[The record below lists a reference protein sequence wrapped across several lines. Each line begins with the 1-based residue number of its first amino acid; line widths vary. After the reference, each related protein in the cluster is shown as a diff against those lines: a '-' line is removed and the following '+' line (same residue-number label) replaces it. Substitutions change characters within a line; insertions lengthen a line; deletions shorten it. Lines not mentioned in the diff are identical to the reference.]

1 MTSHSTVQPS
11 LSGQRSLEPT
21 VLEVALNGP
30 WGRERQPRM
39 PISVREIVNEAVQ
52 CAEAGASVVHV
63 HPYDE
68 KTGRQCDELDLYLR
82 IIEGVR
88 ERSNVPVV
96 PTAPFVN
103 DGDLTRYSVSEELA
117 RRGLIEWAAIDP
129 GSCNIARFDDIK
141 AGRPGFVYRN
151 EEESVDAALSMAQRH
166 AITAAYA
173 CYEPGFVR
181 LGAALHARYPRAP
194 YPLYRLMFSDQFT
207 FGFPPEIQAMDA
219 YQWQL
224 ERYAPQAPVMVAGLG
239 VNVMPLIPSAVQRG
253 WHVRVGLEDAHFGCP
268 HSNLELTRQAIRA
281 IEATGARVATFAE
294 ARMLGRTSGAFAAQV
309 PAEVA

>member
-1 MTSHSTVQPS
+1 MTTASTSRPS
-11 LSGQRSLEPT
+11 GGFAATREPT

-30 WGRERQPRM
+30 WGRERQPRI
-39 PISVREIVNEAVQ
+39 PVSVREIVDDAVA

-68 KTGRQCDELDLYLR
+68 VTGRQRDELDLYLR

-88 ERSNVPVV
+88 ERSEVPVV

-129 GSCNIARFDDIK
+129 GSCNIARFDDLH
-141 AGRPGFVYRN
+141 AGKPGFVYRN
-151 EEESVDAALSMAQRH
+151 EEQSVDAALSMAQRH

-194 YPLYRLMFSDQFT
+194 YPVYRLMFSDEFT
-207 FGFPPEIQAMDA
+207 FGYPPEIQAMDA

-224 ERYAPQAPVMVAGLG
+224 ERYAPEAPVMIAGLG
-239 VNVMPLIPSAVQRG
+239 VNVMALIPSAIQRG
-253 WHVRVGLEDAHFGCP
+253 WHVRVGLEDAHFNCP
-268 HSNLELTRQAIRA
+268 HSNVELTRQAVRA
-281 IEATGARVATFAE
+281 IEATGARIATFAE
-294 ARMLGRTSGAFAAQV
+294 ARKLGRTTGAFAAQAL
-309 PAEVA
+309 AEAA